1 MGSTVS
7 HLTQYDIEEVQ
18 FACDNKFT
26 QAEIVSLYARF
37 RKLDRTQKGFLT
49 AEDLLKLPEL
59 ALTNLSTR
67 VSRVFENCNFK
78 EFCRLLAPLSQRAS
92 ADDRLRFLFQV
103 YDVDGDG
110 RVDARDL
117 HIIMHE
123 MTGDNLTPSQ
133 TEQIVAAALL
143 EAGAGEGGSLTQED
157 FVRIFTGHELGLR
170 PIRPP
175 PPY

>member
-1 MGSTVS
+1 M
-7 HLTQYDIEEVQ
+7 
-18 FACDNKFT
+18 
-26 QAEIVSLYARF
+26 SLYARF

-133 TEQIVAAALL
+133 TVRLTRRHPTIRMNWRMLTRAPPGSAAPQEQIVAAALL